1 MVKKKLIGLR
11 LSEEII
17 LKLETIAHNNNQTVN
32 SVAKNAILEWLEIFF
47 RIRQQGMIILGKPIP
62 SELLETIDIETLKS
76 MAEATAKRKVDFF
89 QFILGKHLSK
99 ETLDDF
105 IKYTPKILGN
115 NGLMWF
121 DHIEVMREEKSIHFR
136 GIHNIGENWSRF
148 LIYFFNYLMKQYF
161 NLESVDKNVRYTEK
175 SLYIEYKIG

>member
-1 MVKKKLIGLR
+1 MVKKLIGLR
-11 LSEEII
+11 LSEKNIH
-17 LKLETIAHNNNQTVN
+17 KLEVIAHNNNQTVN
-32 SVAKNAILEWLEIFF
+32 SVAKNAILEWLEIIS
-47 RIRQQGMIILGKPIP
+47 RVRQQGMIILGKPLT
-62 SELLETIDIETLKS
+62 SELFETMDIENLKS

-89 QFILGKHLSK
+89 QFILGKHLNK

-105 IKYTPKILGN
+105 IKYTPKILGA

-121 DHIEVMREEKSIHFR
+121 DHIEVMREEKSLHFK

-161 NLESVDKNVRYTEK
+161 NMELVDKNVRYTKK
-175 SLYIEYKIG
+175 SLYIEYKTG